1 MRITYRQMTPTS
13 VFYARANG
21 PYASSCVEAW
31 QRLDAWLDRYC
42 ARGRVR
48 RAFGIFHDNPR
59 TTPPELMR
67 YDACV
72 PLAACAE
79 LEPDEGIGRQTLPT
93 GTWAVYT
100 HVGPHREAG
109 DVISTLHGDLI
120 PKRGFSFDYDRPILA
135 VYLND
140 PRVTREA
147 HRRTELCIPVI
158 PIPALVASNDGT
170 TTDTLDVTALA
181 RRLAG

>member
-1 MRITYRQMTPTS
+1 MRISYRQMSPTS
-13 VFYARANG
+13 VFYARATG
-21 PYASSCVEAW
+21 PYASSCEEAW
-31 QRLDAWLDRYC
+31 RRLDGWLDRYC

-79 LEPDEGIGRQTLPT
+79 LEPNEGIGRHTLPT
-93 GTWAVYT
+93 CTWAVYT
-100 HVGPHREAG
+100 HVGPHCEAG

-120 PKRGFSFDYDRPILA
+120 PKRGLTVDHDRPILA

-140 PRVTREA
+140 PRVTREV

-170 TTDTLDVTALA
+170 TTETLDLPALA